1 MGAMSEDRQSHFFS
15 WLARSVSSAQLSELY
30 QAFTDLED
38 VLSSHRYLHHLT
50 HSLVET
56 TNAEDVDRL
65 YNDLSANKLF
75 MRSYRSGVKL
85 SLIKHYARYCRE
97 NQSFF
102 KSESH
107 EEVISTG
114 DVLIDRLKKD
124 GIPYVDNRS
133 KNGALWIAQTPQTE
147 ALLQDAKAQ
156 GISFVY
162 SNSKQQWW
170 TRDASP
176 KEIRYGET
184 IDPGIVKRNQQAF
197 NNWLKEQGFDTL
209 DLFSIYGTARKIHTM
224 LLENGAVLGLF
235 GIADVNRIRICVSSA
250 KQEEAFVR
258 GDKLEGRLWTK
269 AVDSYMRFAESDFFP
284 AAPVTDGP
292 APFKPIAVSSVA
304 NPVSKQIPAIDEQ
317 CDNNTIRE
325 AGFREWLTQNKP
337 DAQAD
342 LVVNAIRNAEQY
354 AQRTHMHGVRV
365 FGVAPSAMQA
375 SVNHMLISRAFSK
388 ENAHLYQEFKRAA
401 ALLAEYRSSLSD
413 TVQSQANPVSAAKM
427 PATVEPDQRHT
438 NEDKVMAIEPALLK
452 LLEGEQLAIL
462 RSALISKRILTL
474 EDFKQLNLW
483 VFMNQN
489 GLYSIGERQSVYSAL
504 RRALANSDVSVS
516 ETRWKIITLEREY
529 VGATPAEALVEYC
542 RAIASKFPLG
552 FRSLIGQCMT
562 RSDKVPLSRTRQHA
576 DDAYMDNPAV
586 YVSGGTD
593 AKAALTFARWIG
605 KMCRDS
611 DVPQRIDSVSPAKED
626 KPVVPDEGGKLTKEK
641 GTDTDLEG
649 QIADLSYD
657 GDYSFTKPV
666 SVTYKG
672 TIALTDSWQSVYLE
686 VCRRLFDDHMTQMFN
701 LVNSDSD
708 SGIAGH
714 YANSVTKRR
723 MRSPKAFVPGCYFES
738 NLSATDIMRR
748 IRRLLNYFEA
758 TNQFVIRYQSQTD
771 IPVKKPEPIQD
782 NPPEKPVIPDQ
793 PAIVSPLQKKV
804 EELVLA
810 ADLEGMTLDQLYTQI
825 PGVTMVALKQIR
837 DHSLKLVEIADKLIH
852 VDAFVD
858 WDDGAQKL
866 EEILEKLLAKNN
878 GYVSFSQ
885 LYEYVRAEMQM
896 FLNDN
901 DMDDPRKVFDMAEH
915 LFEKEGYHGKRYTFW
930 MKTHISRSK
939 ESVTSNLDVIK
950 KFARDHNGFFRYDEL
965 VDYLEQVGIKTGNLR
980 GQMQLGYKPIF
991 FYYSSEEIL
1000 SAESM
1005 QIDEAWLEQ
1014 AGKAL
1019 GRLFAD
1025 VGDHV
1030 VLRSI
1035 NPIWYEQMPTLP
1047 GYLPWT
1053 PLLLQYILQF
1063 YGKKLGAKTIG
1074 SELNQK
1080 FDVLHAMLVTPDSE
1094 VQTFADA
1101 VVAHLVDNNI
1111 SKRQFEAEEL
1121 RGKLVNGGLIAGN
1134 ELIWH
1139 MPKAIGSD
1147 PRFAWDASGGKV
1159 SIKV

>member
-1 MGAMSEDRQSHFFS
+1 MGTKKSDRQGQFFD
-15 WLARSVSSAQLSELY
+15 WLAKSVSSAQLSELY
-30 QAFTDLED
+30 QAFIDMEGMI
-38 VLSSHRYLHHLT
+38 SSHRYLHHLT
-50 HSLVET
+50 QPLAET
-56 TNAEDVDRL
+56 TDAAAVDLL
-65 YNDLSANKLF
+65 YNDLSANKQF
-75 MRSYRSGVKL
+75 MKSNRSGVKL
-85 SLIKHYARYCRE
+85 SLLRHYSRYCKE
-97 NQSFF
+97 VF
-102 KSESH
+102 SEHKAESQ
-107 EEVISTG
+107 EERASS
-114 DVLIDRLKKD
+114 DDALIDRLKKD
-124 GIPYVDNRS
+124 GIAYVDNRS
-133 KNGALWIAQTPQTE
+133 KNGALWIAVSPKTE
-147 ALLQDAKAQ
+147 TLIKDAKSQ
-156 GISFVY
+156 GVNFVF
-162 SNSKQQWW
+162 SESKQQWW

-176 KEIRYGET
+176 RSIGTPEP
-184 IDPGIVKRNQQAF
+184 IDSASEKRNQHAF
-197 NNWLKEQGFDTL
+197 TDWMKDQGFDTVE
-209 DLFSIYGTARKIHTM
+209 LFSIYGTVRKIHSM
-224 LLENGAVLGLF
+224 LLAEGIASGLF
-235 GIADVNRIRICVSSA
+235 GIMELDKARACIKEIKR
-250 KQEEAFVR
+250 KEAFIK
-258 GDKLEGRLWTK
+258 GDRVESGLWTK
-269 AVDSYMRFAESDFFP
+269 ALGCYLHFVESKAFMTDMAQKKTASSESTDGVTSDKKTVTPIQANDEKPAES
-284 AAPVTDGP
+284 
-292 APFKPIAVSSVA
+292 PIT
-304 NPVSKQIPAIDEQ
+304 E
-317 CDNNTIRE
+317 E
-325 AGFREWLTQNKP
+325 GFREWLQQNKP
-337 DAQAD
+337 TEQAD
-342 LVVNAIRNAEQY
+342 AVVKAIRSAERY
-354 AQRTHMHGVRV
+354 AQRNHMRSVKI
-365 FGVAPSAMQA
+365 FGSMPGPMRFSVTRL
-375 SVNHMLISRAFSK
+375 SVNNAFIK
-388 ENAHLYQEFKRAA
+388 EKARLYKEFRYAA
-401 ALLAEYRSSLSD
+401 ALLTEYAASLSRP
-413 TVQSQANPVSAAKM
+413 VQIENGPASVPAASAGSKPVQGNATEPESQ
-427 PATVEPDQRHT
+427 TLEPSL
-438 NEDKVMAIEPALLK
+438 MALIDDE
-452 LLEGEQLAIL
+452 
-462 RSALISKRILTL
+462 RFSALRKALIKKDIRTL
-474 EDFKQLNLW
+474 ESFKKLNLW

-489 GLYSIGERQSVYSAL
+489 GLYTIGDRQSVYSAV
-504 RRALANSDVSVS
+504 RRAMAATNVPESD
-516 ETRWKIITLEREY
+516 TRWKIITLEKEY
-529 VGATPAEALVEYC
+529 EGSSPADALMDYC
-542 RAIASKFPLG
+542 RAIASKYPLG

-562 RSDKVPLSRTRQHA
+562 RSDKVPLSRIRQHA

-586 YVSGGTD
+586 FISSDTD

-748 IRRLLNYFEA
+748 IRRLLNYFEV
-758 TNQFVIRYQSQTD
+758 TDQFVIRYRSQAD
-771 IPVKKPEPIQD
+771 MPVKKPEPIQD

-793 PAIVSPLQKKV
+793 PSIVSPLQKKV

-810 ADLEGMTLDQLYTQI
+810 TDLEGMTLDQLYAQI
-825 PGVTMVALKQIR
+825 PAATMVALKQIR
-837 DHSLKLVEIADKLIH
+837 DHSLKLVDLADRLIH

-858 WDDGAQKL
+858 WDEGAQKL
-866 EEILEKLLAKNN
+866 EKILEKLLAKNN
-878 GYVSFSQ
+878 GYVSYSQ
-885 LYEYVRAEMQM
+885 LYEYARAEMQM

-901 DMDDPRKVFDMAEH
+901 DMDDPRKIFDMAEH

-930 MKTHISRSK
+930 MKTHISYSK

-950 KFARDHNGFFRYDEL
+950 KFARDHNGFFQYDDL
-965 VDYLEQVGIKTGNLR
+965 VEYLEQIGIKTGNLR

-991 FYYSSEEIL
+991 FYYSSEEII

-1005 QIDEAWLEQ
+1005 QIDEGWLDQ

-1030 VLRSI
+1030 VLRSV

-1080 FDVLHAMLVTPDSE
+1080 YDVLRAMLVTLDSE

-1101 VVAHLVDNNI
+1101 VVAHLVDSGI
-1111 SKRQFEAEEL
+1111 PERQFEAEEL
-1121 RGKLVNGGLIAGN
+1121 RSKLVDGGLIAGN